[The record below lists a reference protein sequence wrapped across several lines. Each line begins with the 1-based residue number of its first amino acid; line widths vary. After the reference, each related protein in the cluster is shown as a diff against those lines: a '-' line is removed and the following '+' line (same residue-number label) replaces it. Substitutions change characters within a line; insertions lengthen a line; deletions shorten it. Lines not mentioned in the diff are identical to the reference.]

1 MDNFL
6 VYKRKKL
13 QIMESETDSKKIL
26 ISQSLM

>member
-13 QIMESETDSKKIL
+13 QIMESETDSKKTL